1 MHDVVGQHPF
11 SRGIGEELPSVIII
25 AANAEETGRR
35 EMRGQEREHGAFP
48 KGLNEGKMER
58 WGEENKS

>member
-1 MHDVVGQHPF
+1 M
-11 SRGIGEELPSVIII
+11 III

-48 KGLNEGKMER
+48 KGLNEGKIER
-58 WGEENKS
+58 WGVSKWIK